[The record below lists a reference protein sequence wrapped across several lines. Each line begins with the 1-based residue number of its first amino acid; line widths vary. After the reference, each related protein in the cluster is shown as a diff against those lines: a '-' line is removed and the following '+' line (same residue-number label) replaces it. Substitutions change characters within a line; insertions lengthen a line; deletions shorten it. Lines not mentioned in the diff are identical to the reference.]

1 MTDEEV
7 REWQANRLIDAQQH
21 THSELHV
28 MNLNPL
34 DIMEMEVPQLPKEK
48 QKEIAAKYKEEQHVF
63 RSTVTKA
70 QDRWK
75 KARNAMYQELL
86 GGDDDGY

>member
-1 MTDEEV
+1 MIKSFQRGST
-7 REWQANRLIDAQQH
+7 
-21 THSELHV
+21 V

-48 QKEIAAKYKEEQHVF
+48 QKEIAARYKEEQHIYQN
-63 RSTVTKA
+63 TV
-70 QDRWK
+70 K
-75 KARNAMYQELL
+75 KAEQRWQQTRHAMYQELL